1 MATIDLKKYGFQ
13 KDENAPKSVNRLA
26 KDDKRNGFYAS
37 ITLDDKGETI
47 LYGFVSWYTMDG
59 TDDLIEKRK
68 IKSHLSVEQL
78 EKVLN
83 KHTPENEIPH
93 NVIIYPLS
101 TMERLQRLYNCPI
114 PEPQWFKD

>member
-1 MATIDLKKYGFQ
+1 MAIDLKKYGFER
-13 KDENAPKSVNRLA
+13 DTDCCNLANRWRIPKT
-26 KDDKRNGFYAS
+26 NGFYAS

-83 KHTPENEIPH
+83 KHTPENEIPD
-93 NVIIYPLS
+93 NVVIYPM
-101 TMERLQRLYNCPI
+101 TTTERWQRLSRCPI
-114 PEPQWFKD
+114 KD